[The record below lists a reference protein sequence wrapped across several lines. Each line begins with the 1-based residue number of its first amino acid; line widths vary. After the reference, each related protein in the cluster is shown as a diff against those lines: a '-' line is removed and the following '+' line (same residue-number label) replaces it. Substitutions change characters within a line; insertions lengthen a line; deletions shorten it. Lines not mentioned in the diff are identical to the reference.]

1 MVTWEPAKTGDISKR
16 ILYIR
21 SMLIC
26 RFVVKHIAVIHF
38 RVFSFYDMFT
48 DQMLFVRYFRVSC
61 FPPLL
66 VTSV

>member
-1 MVTWEPAKTGDISKR
+1 MVTWEPAKTRDISKR

-26 RFVVKHIAVIHF
+26 RFVVKHITVIHF

>member
-1 MVTWEPAKTGDISKR
+1 MVTWETAKTRDISKR

-26 RFVVKHIAVIHF
+26 RFVVKHIVVIHF